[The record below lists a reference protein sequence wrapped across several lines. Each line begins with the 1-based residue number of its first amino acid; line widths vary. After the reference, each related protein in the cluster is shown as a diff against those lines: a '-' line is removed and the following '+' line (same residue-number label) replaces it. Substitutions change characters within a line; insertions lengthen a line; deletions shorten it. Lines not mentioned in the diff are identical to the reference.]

1 VESPDTLVQAPVGAP
16 DSATPALPEDGLHAP
31 ASRGPF
37 SPAGRGGTRV
47 AREVEPH
54 EGALLLGRYRL
65 LERLGAGGFGEVW
78 RAQDETLHREVALK
92 RIRLGSGGEHI
103 DPERAERE
111 ALACARLAHPAIV
124 ALYEACARE
133 QAFYLISE
141 LVQGATLAQLIAE
154 DALEDEEI
162 VEIGLALVDALAHA
176 HARGVIHRDI
186 KPHNV
191 LVPDGARDAA
201 GAAKLTDFGGAS
213 LVGEDALTRTGD
225 VLGTLAYMAP
235 EQSDGREVG
244 AEADLYALALLLYEA
259 LSGVNP
265 VRGATPAATARRI
278 GGRIEPLAR
287 SRGDLP
293 RALTRSID
301 RALSADPRQR
311 GSLRELGAALAQSVG
326 ADGLQDDD
334 AAPAAAAMHT
344 AVQPAFREPP
354 AWDPRAGARAD
365 AFPAASAAAMRVPR
379 ARAHAIAGPAVHARV
394 APEPTA
400 RERRNSGPDGE
411 PPADAPARRRAP
423 ALPRIAWLAAA
434 AGLVLWQAF
443 QGRPGAALVIAAA
456 AAPLLLLPRRTG
468 PGWLLSALA
477 PALGLA
483 GLAGAYP
490 AIAGQPRRWRERAL
504 LGALGYWWLTL
515 AEPLAGRRLWLGVH
529 AGTPVRAVWE
539 ASLGSTATHVIG
551 PLLSPTVLLG
561 ACLWA
566 LGAVL
571 VPLLV
576 RGRNASLD
584 IVAATVWSA
593 VLALAVPAAAAAARA
608 GGPAP
613 SPRGLVLGAVL
624 GGFVVVAVRALAGP
638 VRPNGA

>member
-1 VESPDTLVQAPVGAP
+1 VESPDTLLQPPRGAP
-16 DSATPALPEDGLHAP
+16 ARRAVAP
-31 ASRGPF
+31 HHGRVG
-37 SPAGRGGTRV
+37 GRG
-47 AREVEPH
+47 AREPEPH
-54 EGALLLGRYRL
+54 EGALLLGRYTL

-92 RIRLGSGGEHI
+92 RIRLGPDC

-141 LVQGATLAQLIAE
+141 LVHGATLAQLIAE
-154 DALEDEEI
+154 DALDDEEI
-162 VEIGLALVDALAHA
+162 VEIGLALAAALAHA

-191 LVPDGARDAA
+191 LVPDHVEEAA

-235 EQSDGREVG
+235 EQSDGRDVG

-259 LSGVNP
+259 LSGSNP

-278 GGRIEPLAR
+278 GGRIAPLAR
-287 SRGDLP
+287 ARGDLP
-293 RALTRSID
+293 RTLTRAID
-301 RALSADPRQR
+301 RALSATPTQR
-311 GSLRELGAALAQSVG
+311 GTLAELSAALAAAVG
-326 ADGLQDDD
+326 AGAAAGHDSPGHDDD
-334 AAPAAAAMHT
+334 EPRVHLPVLEEPPRWEPAADVLRGHG
-344 AVQPAFREPP
+344 PP
-354 AWDPRAGARAD
+354 GAD
-365 AFPAASAAAMRVPR
+365 AGVRAPRLPARGEPHAPR
-379 ARAHAIAGPAVHARV
+379 PG
-394 APEPTA
+394 PEPTA
-400 RERRNSGPDGE
+400 RQAQRPDAARGRPREAAAGRRSPS
-411 PPADAPARRRAP
+411 
-423 ALPRIAWLAAA
+423 LPRTAWLGAAA
-434 AGLVLWQAF
+434 ALVLWQAVA
-443 QGRPGAALVIAAA
+443 GHPGTALLVGAA
-456 AAPLLLLPRRTG
+456 AAPLLALPARTG
-468 PGWLLSALA
+468 PGWLLAALA
-477 PALGLA
+477 PGLGLA

-490 AIAGQPRRWRERAL
+490 AIAGQARRWRERAL
-504 LGALGYWWLTL
+504 LGALGYWWLSL
-515 AEPLAGRRLWLGVH
+515 AEPLAARKLWLGVH
-529 AGTPVRAVWE
+529 AGVPAHSVWE
-539 ASLGSTATHVIG
+539 GSLGSAATHVVG
-551 PLLSPTVLLG
+551 PLLSLSVLLG
-561 ACLWA
+561 AALWA

-584 IVAATVWSA
+584 VVAATVWS
-593 VLALAVPAAAAAARA
+593 VALAAAAPATAAA
-608 GGPAP
+608 ASGAAAAP

-624 GGFVVVAVRALAGP
+624 GGFAVVAARALAGP